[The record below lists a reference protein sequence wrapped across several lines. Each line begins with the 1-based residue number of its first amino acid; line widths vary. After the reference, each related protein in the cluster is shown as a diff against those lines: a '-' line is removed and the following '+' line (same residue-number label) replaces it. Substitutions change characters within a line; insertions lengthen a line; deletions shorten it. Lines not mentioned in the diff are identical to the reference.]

1 VGFYVRKLVVG
12 VFFYDPFEF
21 WEYLVWLNALD
32 RRWLE
37 FFTKGNELHVL
48 LTVLVNLAEEDL

>member
-1 VGFYVRKLVVG
+1 MRFYVRKLVVG

-21 WEYLVWLNALD
+21 WKDLVGLYALD
-32 RRWLE
+32 RGWLE

-48 LTVLVNLAEEDL
+48 LTVLVDLTEENL